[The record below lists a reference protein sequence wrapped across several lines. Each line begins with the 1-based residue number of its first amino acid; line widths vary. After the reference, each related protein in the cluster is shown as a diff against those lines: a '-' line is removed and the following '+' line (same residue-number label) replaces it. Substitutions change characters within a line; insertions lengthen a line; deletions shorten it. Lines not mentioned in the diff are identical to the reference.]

1 LFQSS
6 FLNQYLII
14 DQISKFSH
22 LDILLIQLNL
32 KTNNS
37 LLLYNAFVNDIML
50 NLNVYYTPLSTLF
63 QSEYQEIFS
72 TLLLIAPELSIAF
85 VEYFNSFI
93 FSNILNSVP
102 SPVFDIYMNNL
113 NFYFSEGIIHFFLFF
128 FYIFFIVYIFSSL
141 ISLK

>member
-1 LFQSS
+1 MFQSS